1 MAKTAE
7 GKAPVKFLKSGTA
20 YGYGYAAGEFG
31 LVDPQHLED
40 YETTEKRGEKEV
52 KVKHPGLLPLGIV
65 QKVDMAEVTKFN
77 AQYEKR

>member
-7 GKAPVKFLKSGTA
+7 GKAPVKFLKAGTA
-20 YGYGYAAGEFG
+20 HWYGYTAGEFG
-31 LVDPQHLED
+31 LVDQKDVDDLV
-40 YETTEKRGEKEV
+40 TSGV
-52 KVKHPGLLPLGIV
+52 V